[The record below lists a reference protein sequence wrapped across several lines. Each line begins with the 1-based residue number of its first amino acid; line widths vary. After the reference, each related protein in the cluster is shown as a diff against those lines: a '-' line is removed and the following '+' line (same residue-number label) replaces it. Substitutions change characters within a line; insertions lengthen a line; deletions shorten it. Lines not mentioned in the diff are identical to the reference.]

1 MNNPMMNNPMMR
13 LMNAFRNG
21 NPVQLL
27 QQAAS
32 QNNPY
37 AAQALQAIQ
46 GKSSQQ
52 WEQTARNMAKERG
65 VSLEQ
70 LAGQFG
76 LSLPNQK

>member
-1 MNNPMMNNPMMR
+1 MNNPMQNNPMMQ

-21 NPVQLL
+21 NPIQLL

-32 QNNPY
+32 NRNPY
-37 AAQALQAIQ
+37 AAQTLQALQ
-46 GKSSQQ
+46 GKNSQQ

-65 VSLEQ
+65 ISLDQ

-76 LSLPNQK
+76 LTLPK